1 MKIFISQPMKN
12 MSNEVIRKERQKII
26 EQCELKNYEVI
37 DTIFDFGDKPAMYY
51 LAKSIE
57 AMSDADIV
65 IFANGWEE
73 TRGCRIEFEI
83 AKQYGKEIAILGDGT
98 K

>member
-1 MKIFISQPMKN
+1 MKIFISQPMRN
-12 MSNEVIRKERQKII
+12 MSNETIKKEREKII
-26 EQCELKNYEVI
+26 KQCELKDCEVI

-57 AMSDADIV
+57 AMSEADIV

-83 AKQYGKEIAILGDGT
+83 AKQYGKEIAILGDER

>member
-1 MKIFISQPMKN
+1 MKVFISQPMKN
-12 MSNEVIRKERQKII
+12 MSNEAIRKEREKII
-26 EQCELKNYEVI
+26 EECELKDCEVI
-37 DTIFDFGDKPAMYY
+37 DTIFDFGNKPAMYY

-73 TRGCRIEFEI
+73 TRGCNIEFEI
-83 AKQYGKEIAILGDGT
+83 AKQYGKEIAILGDSN

>member
-1 MKIFISQPMKN
+1 
-12 MSNEVIRKERQKII
+12 
-26 EQCELKNYEVI
+26 
-37 DTIFDFGDKPAMYY
+37 MYY

-57 AMSDADIV
+57 AMSEADIV

-83 AKQYGKEIAILGDGT
+83 AKQYGKEIAILGDER

>member
-1 MKIFISQPMKN
+1 MKIFISQPMRN
-12 MSNEVIRKERQKII
+12 MSNETIKKEREKII
-26 EQCELKNYEVI
+26 KQCELKDCEVI

-57 AMSDADIV
+57 AMSEADIV

-73 TRGCRIEFEI
+73 ARGCRIEYEV
-83 AKQYGKEIAILGDGT
+83 AKNYGKEIAILGDAT